1 MAPIPVPDGGRS
13 APTVITPEEL
23 AHAGQRF
30 ADGQDR
36 LNTAATTLWEAL
48 VGLSGMAGG
57 DEVGEKF
64 AARYDPAVTSLLA
77 VLQSGIA
84 AFGGISRG
92 LVVTGRNYA
101 TAEHHSTAR
110 GGVPLPDFADPL
122 VVDEVVFGVPDTAAG
137 GHVSGVNR
145 FLAKYWPQGDDGK
158 LDQAAAAFEAAQ
170 RSLTSL
176 GEDAQACVNGLLA
189 SNMSPALTD
198 FSGVW
203 TKVWAY
209 GGGSMGQAT
218 DACGSLASA
227 CRQFASSIRS
237 AHHKLEAIAAAVG
250 VVTTAGV
257 LLTVFTVGLSDAGA
271 AALDAEIAGDAAVV
285 ASEFAVEVSA
295 EVEAAIEAELVPMLE
310 AAAADLPEIEVVE
323 AELEQTVTEIEEE
336 VKVPVRSG
344 GGSDEPP
351 GGGNKPPTGG
361 GPPEDPPPG
370 EDPPGEDP
378 ADPRINDKQV
388 EKKFKH
394 AKDFGVE
401 EGRGRAGF
409 DAFKAAIKRFMDDPA
424 NTTVR
429 GTYRGDPAI
438 IVYDADTGL
447 VVVEDS
453 AGNFVSGWRM
463 TAEQLRNVM
472 ENGSLGGG

>member
-1 MAPIPVPDGGRS
+1 MAPIPVPDGGGP

-36 LNTAATTLWEAL
+36 LNSAATTLWEAL

-64 AARYDPAVTSLLA
+64 AARYDPAVKSLLA

-227 CRQFASSIRS
+227 CRQFAKSIRT
-237 AHHKLEAIAAAVG
+237 AHHRLEEIAAAVG

-351 GGGNKPPTGG
+351 SGGNKPPTRG
-361 GPPEDPPPG
+361 GPPDEPPNGRYEGSPKHGANQRGNVGKEPTDGQGTLDDSVPIKNTTTRRVGVDPV
-370 EDPPGEDP
+370 
-378 ADPRINDKQV
+378 NDEFV
-388 EKKFKH
+388 VFDETT
-394 AKDFGVE
+394 DGVFHGHVRSWAE
-401 EGRGRAGF
+401 LTQQMKNALIRAG
-409 DAFKAAIKRFMDDPA
+409 KVTSK
-424 NTTVR
+424 
-429 GTYRGDPAI
+429 GKI
-438 IVYDADTGL
+438 I
-447 VVVEDS
+447 
-453 AGNFVSGWRM
+453 R
-463 TAEQLRNVM
+463 
-472 ENGSLGGG
+472 